1 MLPLTILQLSSK
13 IMVLVVSTIV
23 SGLITVTGTLAIIFI
38 LVVKFITDVDDK
50 QVQPDQINMA
60 VLFWYTAYTSVHWT
74 VDKSLVHR
82 TINTRPCLIGH
93 LVQNI
98 FSGTDKRIG

>member
-60 VLFWYTAYTSVHWT
+60 VLF
-74 VDKSLVHR
+74 
-82 TINTRPCLIGH
+82 
-93 LVQNI
+93 
-98 FSGTDKRIG
+98 